1 MTHAHTRTP
10 IHARRGR
17 NIVLGIFF
25 FVLGVIGILIPVM
38 PQIVFFFLS
47 ALFFSMVS
55 PRLRRA
61 LRRFRKRHPS
71 VDRAYAKWRRE
82 GDGTSARS
90 SSARRGRS
98 DTTRASRASVF
109 GTVRQSAGSSR

>member
-1 MTHAHTRTP
+1 MTHARSRTP
-10 IHARRGR
+10 IHVRKMR
-17 NIVLGIFF
+17 NIFFGIMF

-71 VDRAYAKWRRE
+71 VDRAYAKWREKGRRKRQE
-82 GDGTSARS
+82 IIRKARKFRHDIEERFDGHAR
-90 SSARRGRS
+90 
-98 DTTRASRASVF
+98 
-109 GTVRQSAGSSR
+109 

>member
-17 NIVLGIFF
+17 NILFGILF

-71 VDRAYAKWRRE
+71 VDRAYAKWREKGRRKRQKIIRKARKFRHDIE
-82 GDGTSARS
+82 ERFDGHAR
-90 SSARRGRS
+90 
-98 DTTRASRASVF
+98 
-109 GTVRQSAGSSR
+109 

>member
-17 NIVLGIFF
+17 NIFLGILF

-71 VDRAYAKWRRE
+71 VDRAYAKWREKGRRKRQE
-82 GDGTSARS
+82 IIRKARKFRHDIEERFDG
-90 SSARRGRS
+90 G
-98 DTTRASRASVF
+98 V
-109 GTVRQSAGSSR
+109 G

>member
-17 NIVLGIFF
+17 NILLGILF

-71 VDRAYAKWRRE
+71 VDRAYAKWSEKGRQKRQE
-82 GDGTSARS
+82 LIRKARKFRHDIEERFDG
-90 SSARRGRS
+90 G
-98 DTTRASRASVF
+98 V
-109 GTVRQSAGSSR
+109 G

>member
-17 NIVLGIFF
+17 NIFLGILF

-71 VDRAYAKWRRE
+71 VDRAYAKWREKSRRKRQE
-82 GDGTSARS
+82 LIRKARKFRHDIEERFDGHAR
-90 SSARRGRS
+90 
-98 DTTRASRASVF
+98 
-109 GTVRQSAGSSR
+109 

>member
-17 NIVLGIFF
+17 NILLGILF

-71 VDRAYAKWRRE
+71 IDRAYVKWRDKSRRRRLKLIRKARKIRHDLE
-82 GDGTSARS
+82 ERFDGRDHVHRS
-90 SSARRGRS
+90 
-98 DTTRASRASVF
+98 
-109 GTVRQSAGSSR
+109 

>member
-1 MTHAHTRTP
+1 MTQAHTRTP

-17 NIVLGIFF
+17 NIFLGILF
-25 FVLGVIGILIPVM
+25 FVLGVIGILVPVM

-47 ALFFSMVS
+47 ALFFSMVA

-71 VDRAYAKWRRE
+71 VDRAYAKWREKGRKKRQE
-82 GDGTSARS
+82 IIRKARKIRHDIEERFDG
-90 SSARRGRS
+90 G
-98 DTTRASRASVF
+98 V
-109 GTVRQSAGSSR
+109 G

>member
-1 MTHAHTRTP
+1 MTHVHTRTP

-17 NIVLGIFF
+17 NILLGIVF

-71 VDRAYAKWRRE
+71 VDRAYAKWREKGRRKRQKIIRKARKFRHDIE
-82 GDGTSARS
+82 ERFDGHAR
-90 SSARRGRS
+90 
-98 DTTRASRASVF
+98 
-109 GTVRQSAGSSR
+109 

>member
-1 MTHAHTRTP
+1 MLMTHAHTRTP

-17 NIVLGIFF
+17 NIFLGILF
-25 FVLGVIGILIPVM
+25 FVLGVIGILVPVM

-71 VDRAYAKWRRE
+71 VDRAYAKWREKGRKKRQE
-82 GDGTSARS
+82 IIRKARKF
-90 SSARRGRS
+90 RHDLEERI
-98 DTTRASRASVF
+98 
-109 GTVRQSAGSSR
+109 